1 MSSRQLKW
9 ILIIAGIGSVASIIS
24 YMTEVSN
31 LCPIQQLE
39 ISGAIQKYDSTKDA
53 QFCDTLN
60 TKISKFNNVCKSNI
74 EELDCG

>member
-1 MSSRQLKW
+1 MSNRQLKW
-9 ILIIAGIGSVASIIS
+9 ILIIAGIGSAASIIS
-24 YMTEVSN
+24 YVIVVSN

-39 ISGAIQKYDSTKDA
+39 IAGEMQKYDSTKDA

-60 TKISKFNNVCKSNI
+60 TKISKFNNICKSNI